1 MGLKKA
7 MVEGRKRRCQIAGLL
22 WETDPVVWG
31 CLLLV
36 RKREKVGQNSRDRG
50 LGKKT
55 KGADANVEGPEES
68 MNG

>member
-1 MGLKKA
+1 
-7 MVEGRKRRCQIAGLL
+7 MVR
-22 WETDPVVWG
+22 G

-36 RKREKVGQNSRDRG
+36 RKREKVGQNSRDQG

-55 KGADANVEGPEES
+55 KGADANIEGPEES